1 VMPDRFFGLR
11 SMMGKYF
18 MAENLY
24 ALNDTKRANQM
35 IESCAAYKQ
44 KELVYLADVSAS
56 KGKFTGGQNIQ
67 LGMSFLNQMAKTT
80 AKYNQTQLS
89 QSLQTQYNA
98 MEGRFSAFY
107 APQ

>member
-1 VMPDRFFGLR
+1 
-11 SMMGKYF
+11 MMEK
-18 MAENLY
+18 
-24 ALNDTKRANQM
+24 
-35 IESCAAYKQ
+35 CAAYIQ

-67 LGMSFLNQMAKTT
+67 LGMSFLNQMSKTA
-80 AKYNQTQLS
+80 AKYNQVKLS
-89 QSLQTQYNA
+89 QDLNNQYVA

>member
-1 VMPDRFFGLR
+1 
-11 SMMGKYF
+11 MMGKYF

-24 ALNDTKRANQM
+24 ALNDPKRANEM
-35 IESCAAYKQ
+35 IEKCADYIQ

-67 LGMSFLNQMAKTT
+67 LGMSFLNQMSKTT
-80 AKYNQTQLS
+80 AKYNQLKLS
-89 QSLQTQYNA
+89 QSLMSQYSA
-98 MEGRFSAFY
+98 MESRFSAFY